1 MQLDLYTVCWSPDGA
16 LIAVGSRTDV
26 ISIID
31 TRQAVVVRQKKYDTP
46 VYELQW
52 SPDGRHLAMATGS
65 GGLGSVN
72 TVDAELNPVHSYFGH
87 TATCSA
93 VRFDPVRPNRMASG
107 GYDGLT
113 SLWTSDVCTHT
124 IDRLLH
130 PIRSLC
136 YSADGQFLFSASLDD
151 KSIDVALADTGSRKA
166 AIPLW
171 SAKVLPSEH
180 ALASLVRF
188 LPCVCVCVCVYG
200 ALTPPVRA
208 FARAGDSFGDEE
220 EREKMGN
227 VHVVKT
233 PA

>member
-171 SAKVLPSEH
+171 STKVLAMACHPNMR
-180 ALASLVRF
+180 LLV
-188 LPCVCVCVCVYG
+188 
-200 ALTPPVRA
+200 
-208 FARAGDSFGDEE
+208 
-220 EREKMGN
+220 
-227 VHVVKT
+227 
-233 PA
+233 